1 MCSMYSSKT
10 KVFHKAYYMHTHS
23 ITFSRLKNMQVGV
36 GDGNVL
42 PNMFQSDILRQ
53 NERRVVV
60 LGVFYQVE
68 TEDWNR

>member
-1 MCSMYSSKT
+1 
-10 KVFHKAYYMHTHS
+10 
-23 ITFSRLKNMQVGV
+23 MQVGV

-60 LGVFYQVE
+60 LGVFDQVE